1 MGTRT
6 RRVLI
11 ALAAAAVAVAVGVR
25 IWWVNATFPA
35 IPLEY
40 YDEGE
45 WVALEGCFH
54 YDNSEPTQDYSV
66 RVEGVSVMTYDEYMS
81 AYGDR
86 PEEIGRHGDQ
96 RSIVCV
102 DLRIR
107 NDGDEQGGFLLIAA
121 LLTPERGNEYLQLDM
136 FSEISLWPYN
146 TGISTEPHTERLVHV
161 PYVVNALDDEAYAN
175 PIEDR
180 EFTLLVSQM
189 PVRKMIHMTAEDS
202 PSS

>member
-1 MGTRT
+1 M
-6 RRVLI
+6 VVAI
-11 ALAAAAVAVAVGVR
+11 AAAAVAVAIGVR
-25 IWWVNATFPA
+25 IWWVNETLPK

-40 YDEGE
+40 YEEGE

-54 YDNSEPTQDYSV
+54 YNSSSEPTQDYSV

-121 LLTPERGNEYLQLDM
+121 LLTPARGNEYLQIDI
-136 FSEISLWPYN
+136 FSEVSLWPYN
-146 TGISTEPHTERLVHV
+146 AGISTAPHTERLVHV

-189 PVRKMIHMTAEDS
+189 PVRKMIHMTVEDS